1 MVALRTIGLC
11 GVLAMAAAAQQA
23 PPARD
28 FGKQLWANSKGLF
41 SIDNLVP
48 LTVGVTA
55 SGASSIFDQRVQN
68 YFGAERR
75 AEWIGTT
82 GNIIGNPVTIG
93 AAAGALFFVS
103 YKTPN
108 QRFRA
113 MSFDLA
119 QGFLVDLGTTAA
131 LKAAIRRERP
141 DGSNNLSLP
150 SGHASATA
158 TAATIVSHY
167 YPKATI
173 PAYLVAAF
181 TGFSRIEKN
190 RHWLSDTVAGA
201 VQGIII
207 GRTVVKGR
215 SIFRAGR
222 FEWFPSVSSRG
233 VVVNASVRLGPK
245 PTAE

>member
-1 MVALRTIGLC
+1 MVTFRTVCAFALLS
-11 GVLAMAAAAQQA
+11 VAAVAQQA

-28 FGKQLWANSKGLF
+28 FGKQLWANTKGLF
-41 SIDNLVP
+41 STDNLVP

-55 SGASSIFDQRVQN
+55 SGASSIFDQRVHS
-68 YFGAERR
+68 YFGDERR
-75 AEWIGTT
+75 AEWIGST

-93 AAAGALFFVS
+93 ATAGALFFFS

-113 MSFDLA
+113 MSFDLT
-119 QGFLVDLGTTAA
+119 QGFIVDLGMTAA

-150 SGHASATA
+150 SGHASAAA

-167 YPKATI
+167 YPKATV

-181 TGFSRIEKN
+181 TGFSRIEKD

-207 GRTVVKGR
+207 GRTVVRGR

-222 FEWFPSVSSRG
+222 FEWFPAVSSRG
-233 VVVNASVRLGPK
+233 VVVNASLRLGPK
-245 PTAE
+245 P

>member
-1 MVALRTIGLC
+1 MVALRTVGLF
-11 GVLAMAAAAQQA
+11 GLLALAAAAQEA

-28 FGKQLWANSKGLF
+28 FGKQLWTNTKGLF
-41 SIDNLVP
+41 SAENLLPAVA
-48 LTVGVTA
+48 GVTA
-55 SGASSIFDQRVQN
+55 AGTSAIFDQRVQN

-75 AEWIGTT
+75 AAWIGDT
-82 GNIIGNPVTIG
+82 GNIIGNPFTVG
-93 AAAGALFFVS
+93 ATAGALFLVS

-113 MSFDLA
+113 MSFDLT
-119 QGFLVDLGTTAA
+119 QGFIVDLGITAA
-131 LKAAIRRERP
+131 LKASIRRQRP
-141 DGSNNLSLP
+141 DGSNNHAFP

-173 PAYLVAAF
+173 PAYLLAAF

-207 GRTVVKGR
+207 GRTVVRGR

-222 FEWFPSVSSRG
+222 FEWFPAVSSRG
-233 VVVNASVRLGPK
+233 VMVNASLRLGAK
-245 PTAE
+245 P

>member
-1 MVALRTIGLC
+1 M
-11 GVLAMAAAAQQA
+11 
-23 PPARD
+23 
-28 FGKQLWANSKGLF
+28 
-41 SIDNLVP
+41 
-48 LTVGVTA
+48 
-55 SGASSIFDQRVQN
+55 GA
-68 YFGAERR
+68 
-75 AEWIGTT
+75 T
-82 GNIIGNPVTIG
+82 
-93 AAAGALFFVS
+93 AGALFLVS

-113 MSFDLA
+113 MSFDLT
-119 QGFLVDLGTTAA
+119 QGFLVDLGITAT
-131 LKAAIRRERP
+131 LKASIRRQRP
-141 DGSNNLSLP
+141 DGSNNHAFP

-173 PAYLVAAF
+173 PAYLLAAF

-207 GRTVVKGR
+207 GRTVVRGR

-222 FEWFPSVSSRG
+222 FEWFPAVSSRG
-233 VVVNASVRLGPK
+233 VMVNASLRLGPN
-245 PTAE
+245 PSAE